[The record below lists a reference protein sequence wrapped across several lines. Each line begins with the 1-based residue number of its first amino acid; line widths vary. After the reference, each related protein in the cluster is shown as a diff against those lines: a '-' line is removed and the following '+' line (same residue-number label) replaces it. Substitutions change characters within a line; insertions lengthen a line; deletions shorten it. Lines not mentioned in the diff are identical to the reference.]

1 MATRNEVRDI
11 KINAQQP
18 IQTLKNLRGE
28 ARKLKRAIDNATDEQ
43 EFVRLNKRLGEVNGE
58 MGKIT
63 TRAKQIQGQ
72 GSTGISG
79 LTKSFGKLKAGAV
92 AAILAI
98 IDALV
103 KLAIQTDRTARETL
117 KLRDAITTLTSTTGK
132 ELDSVSSQIQAL
144 GKRFDKDFNEV
155 LQASIN
161 FSKQFGISQQQ
172 ALDLIEKGFIK
183 GADLSG
189 DFLDKIREYPQF
201 FKEAGFSAEEFIAAA
216 TTEVRE
222 GVFSDKFLDAIKET
236 GLRLKEF
243 SKTQKDA
250 ITDAF
255 GSAFA
260 DDFENRIKSGSLTIK
275 QALEVI
281 QQQAAQSNLSVQQL
295 QKLTTDLGGG
305 PAEDVNGLGEVF
317 RLLAESQKLSLEATT
332 EAEKANK
339 GLLES
344 QKQVAAANQ
353 LVAEEYREIAQ
364 ASDENRN
371 RLKLLISQGVL
382 KFLRFIKP
390 LIKEIKDFI
399 IQSTFVKAAVANMQ
413 VAFKVFSRITSV
425 AFQVLRAGFRVFA
438 VVIKL
443 LGDFTMGIVDA
454 ARNVVRFVSNL
465 GIIQPIAKRVSA
477 AFGVLGKEVQSVIK
491 FFQNLDK
498 IVGGVGRSLGG
509 LTSRLG
515 NAIKSLGTL
524 SRSQISKNFGDLFS
538 GAKIADDFNKGFE
551 EVRKA
556 NEKAQTKL
564 TKDNKKAQQNRQ
576 KDRRKAAARTLG
588 IRSQLTQDEIKAAQ
602 DAAKKLAEEQQKRLA
617 LRQAVNKRIRDLTI
631 ANIQDET
638 TRAIAARTAAA
649 QDEIE
654 ALKGT
659 EQDKAIQQKLIEQ
672 QLQTDLAAIRQQAA
686 EKKAEED
693 KLAREKELEEK
704 FAQIEKDKEVAQF
717 ALIEIDNAEREIRE
731 QTAEQFFEFEKARL
745 NALFEIEQAALNRK
759 LKLAASDPKRQ
770 AAINKQIEANQAK
783 HTEDLN
789 KLDTQRINYK
799 KELEKQQMS
808 IIASGL
814 KFLEAAFGENE
825 ALTKANLAFEA
836 ASAISKIIQNG
847 TIERAKLSALY
858 PFPANIPL
866 IAAQKIRQGFDIASV
881 VASKAPKI
889 IGEKGG
895 LLQGPSHAAG
905 GIPGTGAFGNIEV
918 EGGEVL
924 LSKATRANN
933 PELVNRLLYSS
944 LNEGGRRIMQDG
956 GVLPQAPATG
966 ATVAANASSPE
977 APTDASAAVSGQQ
990 AQMLETLER
999 IEDGQAAMLAFMEA
1013 NADLYRKAF
1022 ISYTDLTTTAQQAQ
1036 TAEDDNTLQ

>member
-18 IQTLKNLRGE
+18 IQSLKNLRGE
-28 ARKLKRAIDNATDEQ
+28 ARKLKRAIDNATDDK
-43 EFVRLNKRLGEVNGE
+43 EFIKLNKRLGEVNGK
-58 MGKIT
+58 MDKIT

-98 IDALV
+98 IAALV

-117 KLRDAITTLTSTTGK
+117 KLRDAITTLTGTTGK
-132 ELDSVSSQIQAL
+132 ELDSLSSQIQAL

-172 ALDLIEKGFIK
+172 ALELIEKGFIK

-243 SKTQKDA
+243 TKTQKDA

-255 GSAFA
+255 GAAFA
-260 DDFENRIKSGSLTIK
+260 GDFENRIKSGSLTIK

-281 QQQAAQSNLSVQQL
+281 QQQAAQSNLTVQQL

-382 KFLRFIKP
+382 QFLRFIKP
-390 LIKEIKDFI
+390 LVKEIKDFI
-399 IQSTFVKAAVANMQ
+399 TQSTFVKAAVAGMQ
-413 VAFKVFSRITSV
+413 VAFRVLSRILSI
-425 AFQVLRAGFRVFA
+425 AFQVIKAGFRVFLQA
-438 VVIKL
+438 MKI
-443 LGDFTMGIVDA
+443 LGDFTVAIINA

-477 AFGVLGKEVQSVIK
+477 AFGVLGKAVQPVIK

-524 SRSQISKNFGDLFS
+524 SRSEISKNFGDLFS

-556 NEKAQTKL
+556 NEKAQAKL
-564 TKDNKKAQQNRQ
+564 TEDNKKAQQNRQ

-588 IRSQLTQDEIKAAQ
+588 IRSQFTQDEIKAAQ
-602 DAAKKLAEEQQKRLA
+602 DAAKKLADEQKKRLA

-631 ANIQDET
+631 ANVKDET

-686 EKKAEED
+686 EKKAEKD
-693 KLAREKELEEK
+693 KLAREKDLEKK

-759 LKLAASDPKRQ
+759 LKLAADDLKRQ
-770 AAINKQIEANQAK
+770 AVINKQIELNQAK
-783 HTEDLN
+783 HTQDLN
-789 KLDTQRINYK
+789 KLDTQRVNYK
-799 KELEKQQMS
+799 KELEKQQMG

-836 ASAISKIIQNG
+836 A
-847 TIERAKLSALY
+847 
-858 PFPANIPL
+858 P
-866 IAAQKIRQGFDIASV
+866 
-881 VASKAPKI
+881 
-889 IGEKGG
+889 
-895 LLQGPSHAAG
+895 
-905 GIPGTGAFGNIEV
+905 
-918 EGGEVL
+918 
-924 LSKATRANN
+924 
-933 PELVNRLLYSS
+933 
-944 LNEGGRRIMQDG
+944 
-956 GVLPQAPATG
+956 
-966 ATVAANASSPE
+966 
-977 APTDASAAVSGQQ
+977 
-990 AQMLETLER
+990 
-999 IEDGQAAMLAFMEA
+999 
-1013 NADLYRKAF
+1013 
-1022 ISYTDLTTTAQQAQ
+1022 
-1036 TAEDDNTLQ
+1036 